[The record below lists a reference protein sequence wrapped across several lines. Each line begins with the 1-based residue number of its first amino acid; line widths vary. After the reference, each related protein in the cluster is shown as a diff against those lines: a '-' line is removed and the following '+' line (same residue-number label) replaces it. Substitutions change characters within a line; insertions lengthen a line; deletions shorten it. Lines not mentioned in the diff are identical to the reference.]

1 MKKQSLFMLGL
12 LVISTVFSLS
22 CMNREPAPVCPV
34 PTELKQT
41 DPGLTDFD
49 GVDILVVVDNSNS
62 MEQEQA
68 ILATAFFPLVNTLIN
83 PLPGD
88 GFSGTDNIRI
98 AITTSDMGVSYDGK
112 SYDKE
117 FAPDKTCIGLGN
129 NGGFISEYISGNNEV
144 EIQSEVI
151 PCGENAAQCPPN
163 WVCANIGDDQRGKC
177 EPAPGDDNTV
187 DCPRTPAE
195 RNMEFVDRDWPDDK
209 ALSVACLAS
218 VGTSGCNFEQQ
229 LVAAAAGLKNTL
241 NSDGTRSTFLRERK
255 VTTIIIVSDEEDC
268 SLKDERWHSVPELGT
283 VDTNI
288 ACGKHTDYLFDVDEL
303 KDSYEDSVRKI
314 VGTTKGLVFAAIVGV
329 PPDNSRCEG
338 LGEDLDECGGVK
350 PNVNGTQTMADPEIV
365 ERTVGDRASVQ
376 NYYEYAC
383 QRWAPGTSKENGDPA
398 VTSAY
403 PGMRFVNMAQEFGD
417 NGYVYSICH
426 DDWSPAMNAIAGLI
440 AENLGGSCFEKR
452 LNWDPQNQTAG
463 CNVVFEYRA
472 DRSEKAPECPE
483 GGKWIDKGELTV
495 DGDEWV
501 RKCSVEKIP
510 TEITCSAIPNQK
522 QIMDEE
528 FGWYYCENP
537 GENNSVACSDG
548 LDNDRDGAIDFDDSD
563 CKDCKEGNTTG
574 CPADCPYK
582 VTLTLKALAEASMAD
597 SANVVCL
604 QQYRF
609 EDPNCKESTRD
620 ACNDGIDNDGN
631 GPFDCWSYAK
641 GETIPADQHPKDGAR
656 NADPD
661 CCPMIVGD
669 GGVCQFVDFRGNPVS
684 NMEKAAYIDTCDVG
698 TAPRDIPD
706 SCCEAAKARLCRL
719 PDDLR
724 KECDIR
730 EGVVATGN

>member
-12 LVISTVFSLS
+12 LVISTVFSLG

-68 ILATAFFPLVNTLIN
+68 ILATAFFPLVNTLIH

-88 GFSGTDNIRI
+88 AYQGTENIRI
-98 AITTSDMGVSYDGK
+98 AITTSDMGVSYNWT
-112 SYDKE
+112 SYDKS
-117 FAPDKTCIGLGN
+117 FDQYDKKCIGLGN

-144 EIQSEVI
+144 EIEPGVI
-151 PCGENAAQCPPN
+151 PCGANAYQCPPD
-163 WVCANIGDDQRGKC
+163 WVCANIGDDQIGRC
-177 EPAPGDDNTV
+177 EPAAGDDNMV
-187 DCPRTPAE
+187 SCPRSPEE
-195 RNMEFVDRDWPDDK
+195 RNMDFVDRDWDDK
-209 ALSVACLAS
+209 ALAVACLAN
-218 VGTSGCNFEQQ
+218 VGTTGCNFEQQ
-229 LVAAAAGLKNTL
+229 LSAAAAGLKNTL
-241 NSDGTRSTFLRERK
+241 NNDGTRSTFLRERK

-268 SLKDERWHSVPELGT
+268 SLKDDRWHSVPELGT
-283 VDTNI
+283 AETNL
-288 ACGKHTDYLFDVDEL
+288 ACGKHTDYLLGVRDL

-329 PPDNSRCEG
+329 PPNNSRCEG
-338 LGEDLDECGGVK
+338 IGENLDECKDVK
-350 PNVNGTQTMADPEIV
+350 PGVNGTQTMEDPEIV
-365 ERTVGDRASVQ
+365 EREVGTAKSIQ
-376 NYYEYAC
+376 NYYEFAC
-383 QRWAPGTSKENGDPA
+383 QRWADGTSEENGDDA

-403 PGMRFVNMAQEFGD
+403 PGMRFVNMAQEFGE

-426 DDWSPAMNAIAGLI
+426 EDWSPAMNAIAGLI

-452 LNWDPQNQTAG
+452 LNWDPDSETAG

-472 DRSEKAPECPE
+472 DRSESAPECPSS
-483 GGKWIDKGELTV
+483 GKWIDKGELTV

-510 TEITCSAIPNQK
+510 TAITCSNFTEEQK
-522 QIMDEE
+522 ASIGEK

-537 GENNSVACSDG
+537 GENNSVACNDG
-548 LDNDRDGAIDFDDSD
+548 LDNDRDGKIDFDDSD
-563 CKDCKEGNTTG
+563 CDVCKEGDNAN

-582 VTLTLKALAEASMAD
+582 VSLTETALAEASLAD
-597 SANVVCL
+597 DANVVCL

-620 ACNDGIDNDGN
+620 ACNDGEDNDGN

-641 GETIPADQHPKDGAR
+641 GDTIPDDQNPKKGAR

-661 CCPMIVGD
+661 CCPMTVSD

-684 NMEKAAYIDTCDVG
+684 DMAKAAYIDTCDVG

-706 SCCEAAKARLCRL
+706 ACCEAAKARLCRL

-724 KECDIR
+724 DICDGR
-730 EGVVATGN
+730 ESGK